1 MISFKVLLSEQ
12 LDFSGFAMNKTLNSD
27 VWDDMKL
34 QTEIRTKLLKIA
46 RDYINSLDVKVK
58 LKDITFTGSLAN
70 FNWSKHSDVDLHVI
84 IDLGNIDHK
93 TEIKDLL
100 DIKTDSWN
108 TKHNITIKGYDI
120 ELYLQL
126 HDQEHH
132 STGVYSVLHNKWA
145 TKPKFKEVSINKKQI
160 TKKYNKIADTFND
173 IQSDYKKHK
182 DYLDVVDRLEALRD
196 KIKKMR
202 KAGLETKGE
211 FSTENIVFKLIRR
224 NDIMGKLKDLLTK
237 AYDKSVSIDESY
249 IASLTEYD
257 I

>member
-1 MISFKVLLSEQ
+1 MKLRSIISEQ
-12 LDFSGFAMNKTLNSD
+12 LDFSGFTMNKTLNSEI
-27 VWDDMKL
+27 WNDMKL
-34 QTEIRTKLLKIA
+34 HKDIRTTLLKIA
-46 RDYINSLDVKVK
+46 RDYIDSLDIKVK

-70 FNWSKHSDVDLHVI
+70 FNWSKHSDVDLHII
-84 IDLGNIDHK
+84 IDLGQIEHK
-93 TEIKDLL
+93 TKIKDLL

-108 TKHNITIKGYDI
+108 AKHNITIKGYDV

-132 STGVYSVLHNKWA
+132 STGVYSVLHDNWV
-145 TKPKFKEVSINKKQI
+145 TKPKFREVSINKKQI

-173 IQSDYKKHK
+173 IQADYKKHK
-182 DYLDVVDRLEALRD
+182 DYLDIVDRLEALRD

-237 AYDKSVSIDESY
+237 AYDKSVSIDEVY
-249 IASLTEYD
+249 VPSLTEQD

>member
-1 MISFKVLLSEQ
+1 MKLRSIISEQ
-12 LDFSGFAMNKTLNSD
+12 LDFSGFAMNKTLNSEI
-27 VWDDMKL
+27 WNDMKL
-34 QTEIRTKLLKIA
+34 HKDIRTTLLKIA
-46 RDYINSLDVKVK
+46 RDYIDSLDIKVK

-70 FNWSKHSDVDLHVI
+70 FNWSKHSDVDLHII
-84 IDLGNIDHK
+84 IDLGQIEHK
-93 TEIKDLL
+93 TKIKDLL

-108 TKHNITIKGYDI
+108 AKHNITIKGYDV

-132 STGVYSVLHNKWA
+132 STGVYSVLHDNWV
-145 TKPKFKEVSINKKQI
+145 TKPKFREVSINKKQI

-173 IQSDYKKHK
+173 IQADYKKHK
-182 DYLDVVDRLEALRD
+182 DYLDIVNRLEALRD

-202 KAGLETKGE
+202 TAGLETKGE

-237 AYDKSVSIDESY
+237 AYDKSVSIDEVY
-249 IASLTEYD
+249 VPSLNEYD

>member
-1 MISFKVLLSEQ
+1 MRLRSIISEQ
-12 LDFSGFAMNKTLNSD
+12 LDFSGFTMNKTLNSEI
-27 VWDDMKL
+27 WNDMKL
-34 QTEIRTKLLKIA
+34 HKDIRTTLLKIA
-46 RDYINSLDVKVK
+46 KDYIDSLDITVK

-70 FNWSKHSDVDLHVI
+70 FNWSKHSDVDLHII
-84 IDLGNIDHK
+84 IDLGQIEHK
-93 TEIKDLL
+93 TKIKDLL

-108 TKHNITIKGYDI
+108 AKHNITIKGYDV

-132 STGVYSVLHNKWA
+132 STGVYSVLHNKWV
-145 TKPKFKEVSINKKQI
+145 TKPKFREVSINKKQI
-160 TKKYNKIADTFND
+160 TRKYNKIVDTFND
-173 IQSDYKKHK
+173 IQADYKKHK
-182 DYLDVVDRLEALRD
+182 DYLDIVDRLEALRD

-202 KAGLETKGE
+202 TAGLETKGE

-237 AYDKSVSIDESY
+237 AYDKSVSIDEVY
-249 IASLTEYD
+249 VPSLNEYD

>member
-1 MISFKVLLSEQ
+1 MRLRSIISEQ
-12 LDFSGFAMNKTLNSD
+12 LDFSGFTMNKTLNPEI
-27 VWDDMKL
+27 WNDMKL
-34 QTEIRTKLLKIA
+34 HKDIRTTLLKIA
-46 RDYINSLDVKVK
+46 RDYIDSLDIKVK

-70 FNWSKHSDVDLHVI
+70 FNWSKYSDIDLHVL
-84 IDLGNIDHK
+84 IDLGNVENK
-93 TEIKDLL
+93 TQLKDLL

-108 TKHNITIKGYDI
+108 TKHNITIKGYDV

-132 STGVYSVLHNKWA
+132 STGVYSVLRGDWV
-145 TKPKFKEVSINKKQI
+145 TKPKYREVSINKKQI

-173 IQSDYKKHK
+173 IQADYKKHK
-182 DYLDVVDRLEALRD
+182 DYLDIVDRLEALRD

-237 AYDKSVSIDESY
+237 AYDKSVSIDEVY
-249 IASLTEYD
+249 VPSLNEYD

>member
-1 MISFKVLLSEQ
+1 MKLRSIISEQ
-12 LDFSGFAMNKTLNSD
+12 LDFSGFTMNKTLNSEI
-27 VWDDMKL
+27 WNDMKL
-34 QTEIRTKLLKIA
+34 HKDIRTTLLKIA
-46 RDYINSLDVKVK
+46 RDYIDSLDIKVK

-70 FNWSKHSDVDLHVI
+70 FNWSKHSDVDLHII
-84 IDLGNIDHK
+84 IDLGQIEHK
-93 TEIKDLL
+93 TKIKDLL

-108 TKHNITIKGYDI
+108 AKHNITIKGYDV

-132 STGVYSVLHNKWA
+132 STGVYSVLHDNWV
-145 TKPKFKEVSINKKQI
+145 TKPKFREVSINKKQI

-173 IQSDYKKHK
+173 IQADYKKHK
-182 DYLDVVDRLEALRD
+182 DYLDIVDRLEALRD

-224 NDIMGKLKDLLTK
+224 NNIMGKLKDLLTK
-237 AYDKSVSIDESY
+237 AYDKSVSIDEVY
-249 IASLTEYD
+249 VPSLTEQD

>member
-1 MISFKVLLSEQ
+1 MRLRSIISEQ
-12 LDFSGFAMNKTLNSD
+12 LDFSGFTMNKTLNSEI
-27 VWDDMKL
+27 WNDMKL
-34 QTEIRTKLLKIA
+34 HKDVRGTLLKIA
-46 RDYINSLDVKVK
+46 RDYINSLDIKVK

-70 FNWSKHSDVDLHVI
+70 FNWSKHSDVDLHII
-84 IDLGNIDHK
+84 IDLGQIEHK
-93 TEIKDLL
+93 TKIKDLL

-108 TKHNITIKGYDI
+108 AKHNITIKGYDV

-132 STGVYSVLHNKWA
+132 STGVYSVLRDNWV
-145 TKPKFKEVSINKKQI
+145 TKPKFREVSINKKQI

-173 IQSDYKKHK
+173 IQADYKKHK
-182 DYLDVVDRLEALRD
+182 DYLDIVDRLEALRD

-237 AYDKSVSIDESY
+237 AYDKSVSIDEVY
-249 IASLTEYD
+249 VPSLNEYD

>member
-1 MISFKVLLSEQ
+1 MLLRSILSEQ
-12 LDFSGFAMNKTLNSD
+12 LDFSGFTMNKTLNSEI
-27 VWDDMKL
+27 WNDMKL
-34 QTEIRTKLLKIA
+34 HKDIRTTLLKIA
-46 RDYINSLDVKVK
+46 KDYIDSLDITVK

-70 FNWSKHSDVDLHVI
+70 FNWSKHSDVDLHII
-84 IDLGNIDHK
+84 IDLGQIEHK
-93 TEIKDLL
+93 TKIKDLL

-108 TKHNITIKGYDI
+108 AKHNITIKGYDV

-132 STGVYSVLHNKWA
+132 STGVYSVLHNKWV
-145 TKPKFKEVSINKKQI
+145 TKPKFREVSINKKQI
-160 TKKYNKIADTFND
+160 TRKYNKIVDTFND
-173 IQSDYKKHK
+173 IQADYKKHK
-182 DYLDVVDRLEALRD
+182 DYLDIVDRLEALRD

-202 KAGLETKGE
+202 TAGLETKGE

-237 AYDKSVSIDESY
+237 AYDKSVSINEVY
-249 IASLTEYD
+249 VPSLNEYD